1 MNTLLPR
8 LPRLAAEQLLEAV
21 LDPSNRD
28 WSSFNF
34 SELPDGVQFEPT
46 GGTPISHKE
55 LLALRNA
62 VLDVARRCGYG
73 TEDSSAA
80 RRLFDIETSKY
91 LADEPLFRSHEALRD
106 DTWSFIGTALLPDV
120 VRWRFRDTK
129 DRYLGGPR
137 NTFQRLWIR
146 GTALDRGVGNQE
158 RWLLVTELPED
169 ALVQLTERP
178 SLCAEKRVA
187 LAIGELFLELKQQLP
202 HGEVEEAIRTSAVRV
217 LATKETIDLGSL
229 GDSDLMSLLRSSS
242 RLRNLIE

>member
-21 LDPSNRD
+21 LDSSNED
-28 WSSFNF
+28 WSSYNFN
-34 SELPDGVQFEPT
+34 ELPDGVQFAPT
-46 GGTPISHKE
+46 GGTPISRKD
-55 LLALRNA
+55 LQALRDS
-62 VLDVARRCGYG
+62 VLDIARRCGYG
-73 TEDSSAA
+73 TVESSTA
-80 RRLFDIETSKY
+80 RRLFDIEASKY

-120 VRWRFRDTK
+120 AKWRFGDTK

-146 GTALDRGVGNQE
+146 GTALDRGAKNDE
-158 RWLLVTELPED
+158 RWLLVSELPED

-178 SLCAEKRVA
+178 SLCAERRVA

-202 HGEVEEAIRTSAVRV
+202 HGEVEKAIRTAAVRI

-229 GDSDLMSLLRSSS
+229 GDNDLMSLLRSSS
-242 RLRNLIE
+242 RLRNLVG

>member
-21 LDPSNRD
+21 LDPSNGD
-28 WSSFNF
+28 WSFSNF
-34 SELPDGVQFEPT
+34 KELPDGVQFAPT
-46 GGTPISHKE
+46 GGTPLSHE
-55 LLALRNA
+55 DLLALREA
-62 VLDVARRCGYG
+62 VLNIARRCGYG

-120 VRWRFRDTK
+120 VRWRFGDTK

-146 GTALDRGVGNQE
+146 GTALDRGEGNDE
-158 RWLLVTELPED
+158 RWLLVSELPED

-178 SLCAEKRVA
+178 SLCAERRVA

-202 HGEVEEAIRTSAVRV
+202 NGEVEAAIRTSVVQA
-217 LATKETIDLGSL
+217 LATKETLDLGGL
-229 GDSDLMSLLRSSS
+229 GDNDLMSVLRRSS
-242 RLRNLIE
+242 RLRNVME